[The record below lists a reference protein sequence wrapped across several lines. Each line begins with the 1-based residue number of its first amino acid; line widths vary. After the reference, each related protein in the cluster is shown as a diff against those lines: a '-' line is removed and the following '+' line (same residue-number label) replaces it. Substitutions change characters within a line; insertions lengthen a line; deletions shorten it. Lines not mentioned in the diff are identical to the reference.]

1 MSFIQIRKQHK
12 ENGNYFGDLIIDTE
26 AIAYI
31 EGPTKDTQGK
41 NYGCIYLK
49 NGERVKVYEKEYK
62 ALKSALNYVDK
73 TDCNT
78 EEETSEVSTSSE
90 HSIPRF

>member
-31 EGPTKDTQGK
+31 EGPTNNTQGK
-41 NYGCIYLK
+41 NYGCVYLK
-49 NGERVKVYEKEYK
+49 NGERVKIYKKEYES
-62 ALKSALNYVDK
+62 LKSSLNYVDK
-73 TDCNT
+73 TEYNS
-78 EEETSEVSTSSE
+78 EEETSEDATSYE

>member
-1 MSFIQIRKQHK
+1 MSFVQIRKQHK

-31 EGPTKDTQGK
+31 EGPTNNTQGK
-41 NYGCIYLK
+41 NYGCVYLK
-49 NGERVKVYEKEYK
+49 NGERIKIYEKEYK
-62 ALKSALNYVDK
+62 ALKSSLIYVDK
-73 TDCNT
+73 TEYT
-78 EEETSEVSTSSE
+78 SEKETSENATFSE

>member
-1 MSFIQIRKQHK
+1 MSFVQIRKQHK
-12 ENGNYFGDLIIDTE
+12 ENGDYFGDLIIDTE

-31 EGPTKDTQGK
+31 EGPTKNRQGK

-49 NGERVKVYEKEYK
+49 NGERIKVYEKEYE
-62 ALKSALNYVDK
+62 ALKSSIDYVDK
-73 TDCNT
+73 TDNT
-78 EEETSEVSTSSE
+78 TEETSSETSASSE

>member
-1 MSFIQIRKQHK
+1 MSFVQIRKQHK

-31 EGPTKDTQGK
+31 EGPTKSTQGK
-41 NYGCIYLK
+41 NYGCVYLK
-49 NGERVKVYEKEYK
+49 NGERVKIYEKEYK
-62 ALKSALNYVDK
+62 ALKSSLNYVDK
-73 TDCNT
+73 TEYNS
-78 EEETSEVSTSSE
+78 EEETFEAETSTE